1 MSALYLAHAN
11 EIVRRCEAGFS
22 PEKAASA
29 LSDLNESMRTA
40 EISAGSSV
48 RKAVEGGSKKD
59 VKTRALDAEGIKA
72 LKRDVNVLKEISEL
86 RSATKA
92 DTKPFQYEKHA
103 TAERKVARQKLRR
116 LARAEQ
122 EMDHEE
128 EEMLK
133 QLEQQEML
141 ELVNSK
147 CSEVAQPSLHPVC
160 KYVLEEYVDRL
171 PKEPCQKCQE
181 AVLAA
186 RNESDGSLVDTSTE
200 STSSSSAKEVKEA
213 KAKKSS
219 RKPMRTFC
227 GHWLHHQCLDTWLT
241 TPPFIRDCPVCTRR
255 IWHPAWPADHKQL
268 EKAWQ
273 KAEAAKREQSEI
285 SDLMGF

>member
-29 LSDLNESMRTA
+29 LSDLNESMRNA
-40 EISAGSSV
+40 DISAGSSV
-48 RKAVEGGSKKD
+48 RKAVEGATKKD

-72 LKRDVNVLKEISEL
+72 LKHDVSVLKEMSDL

-92 DTKPFQYEKHA
+92 ETKPFQYEKHA
-103 TAERKVARQKLRR
+103 TAERKSARQKLRR

-122 EMDHEE
+122 EMDQEE

-133 QLEQQEML
+133 RLEQQEML

-147 CSEVAQPSLHPVC
+147 CSEVAQPSLLPVC
-160 KYVLEEYVDRL
+160 KYLLEEYVNRL
-171 PKEPCQKCQE
+171 PNEPCQKCGE
-181 AVLAA
+181 VVLAS
-186 RNESDGSLVDTSTE
+186 RNEADGTLVDASTE
-200 STSSSSAKEVKEA
+200 TNANSSAKEVKEA
-213 KAKKSS
+213 KAQRSR

-227 GHWLHHQCLDTWLT
+227 GHWLHYQCLDLWLT
-241 TPPFIRDCPVCTRR
+241 TPPFIRECPVCSRR